1 MKRIVLSLIIL
12 THFVSVNGQNVP
24 TYSWQE
30 HLSFQ
35 NAKCI
40 VEVENNIYCATENGL
55 FYYNKDDYTINRLNK
70 INGLSD
76 VGISCLAYDKENKI
90 VGTTTKIKDCG
101 LSIATVDG
109 VSLILR
115 RASAGT
121 GRGIRSSSSCPP
133 TSMLSQFA

>member
-1 MKRIVLSLIIL
+1 MKRNLFSVII
-12 THFVSVNGQNVP
+12 FFAFGSAKGQNVP

-55 FYYNKDDYTINRLNK
+55 FYYNKDDYTITRLNK

-76 VGISCLAYDKENKI
+76 VGISSLAYDKENKI
-90 VGTTTKIKDCG
+90 VVIAYNNTNIDLIKDEGC
-101 LSIATVDG
+101 LLYTSPSPRDKRQ
-109 VSLILR
+109 SR
-115 RASAGT
+115 MPSSA
-121 GRGIRSSSSCPP
+121 
-133 TSMLSQFA
+133 